1 MNVTMPT
8 MTRSLLLGLAAGL
21 ALTLLT
27 AAAAALTDAAT
38 AAALPVILALA
49 AIVTLMHH
57 WKTQLFGSLR
67 EDFRQ
72 VGQRLTRLDEQVRE
86 TQGLVQL
93 TPYEHPYPMPFGGG
107 WALTADAAALLA
119 REIALNA
126 PNTLVELGSGVSSVL
141 IGRMLKQAGRGRLIS
156 LDHDPHWAEQTRRH
170 IRASGLED
178 YVEVLDA
185 PLARQRFGQ
194 EEYQWYQM
202 PERLRQ
208 AGEIDMLIIDGP
220 PAALDPKGM
229 PRYPALPAF
238 QPLLSERAVIYVD
251 DAARPQEQAM
261 IERWQ
266 REYPGYTR
274 TMYDTVPGTCVLRRK
289 G

>member
-1 MNVTMPT
+1 MPT
-8 MTRSLLLGLAAGL
+8 MTRSLLLGLTAGL
-21 ALTLLT
+21 ALALLT
-27 AAAAALTDAAT
+27 AT
-38 AAALPVILALA
+38 AAPLTGTSPASAIPAILALA
-49 AIVTLMHH
+49 VIVALMHH
-57 WKTQLFGSLR
+57 WKTQLFGTLR
-67 EDFRQ
+67 DQFRQ
-72 VGQRLTRLDEQVRE
+72 VGQRLARLDEQVRQ

-126 PNTLVELGSGVSSVL
+126 PNTIVELGSGVSSVL

-170 IRASGLED
+170 IRASALED
-178 YVEVLDA
+178 YVQVLDA
-185 PLARQRFGQ
+185 PLARQRFG
-194 EEYQWYQM
+194 EREYLWY
-202 PERLRQ
+202 RLPQQIEQ
-208 AGEIDMLIIDGP
+208 AAEIDLLIVDGP
-220 PAALDPKGM
+220 PAALDPQGM

-238 QPLLSERAVIYVD
+238 QSRLSARAVIYID

-261 IERWQ
+261 IERWLK
-266 REYPGYTR
+266 EYPGYAR
-274 TMYDTVPGTCVLRRK
+274 TMYDTVPGTCLLRRN